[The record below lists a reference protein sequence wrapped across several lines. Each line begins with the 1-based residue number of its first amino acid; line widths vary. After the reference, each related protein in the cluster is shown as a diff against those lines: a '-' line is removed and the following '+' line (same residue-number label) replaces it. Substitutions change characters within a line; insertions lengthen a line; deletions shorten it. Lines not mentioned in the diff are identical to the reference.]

1 MGAAGRPLRRGQ
13 GSAVAGRL
21 TDVRASALGLLAVV
35 ALAAGCGGAE
45 KRQAVRPA
53 APTGRFLADAV
64 VRSPHV
70 KTDMD
75 TNPANLASAVIT
87 YSFGQLPEYIDEASF
102 RLLPHDVEQ
111 ASVPGQTSRR
121 VYRLTTP
128 RTRLVLDTVY
138 TAAPTA
144 DEAKLLA
151 RAWTV
156 DVSLDGRHLRQP
168 DRFWV
173 FYRNN
178 GPEICRIYFP
188 GDLGSLHMGANSIV
202 FHPLAPGRH
211 RLVVRATQ
219 HLGGSLGSSTLVAD
233 YRLRVLS
240 RGPSEHERELAP
252 EEDSAPPATNRTP
265 LTFRTQSSS

>member
-1 MGAAGRPLRRGQ
+1 MAAVAAAAPAAISRFICRLLDSRLEPPADPLRRGQ

-21 TDVRASALGLLAVV
+21 RKVRASVLGLLVV
-35 ALAAGCGGAE
+35 AMLAAGCGGAG
-45 KRQAVRPA
+45 KRQAAGTATAPA
-53 APTGRFLADAV
+53 GRVLAEAG

-70 KTDMD
+70 KTDMG
-75 TNPANLASAVIT
+75 TKPANPASAVIT
-87 YSFGQLPEYIDEASF
+87 YSFGQLPQYIDEADF

-111 ASVPGQTSRR
+111 ASVPGRTSHR
-121 VYRLTTP
+121 VYRITMP

-144 DEAKLLA
+144 DEVRQLA

-156 DVSLDGRHLRQP
+156 DVALDGRHLRKP
-168 DRFWV
+168 GRFWV

-202 FHPLAPGRH
+202 FHPLPAGRH

-219 HLGGSLGSSTLVAD
+219 DLGGRLGSSTLV
-233 YRLRVLS
+233 
-240 RGPSEHERELAP
+240 
-252 EEDSAPPATNRTP
+252 
-265 LTFRTQSSS
+265 

>member
-1 MGAAGRPLRRGQ
+1 M
-13 GSAVAGRL
+13 
-21 TDVRASALGLLAVV
+21 RASVLGLLVV
-35 ALAAGCGGAE
+35 ATLAAGCGAAG
-45 KRQAVRPA
+45 KRQAAVTAA
-53 APTGRFLADAV
+53 APAGRFLADAV

-87 YSFGQLPEYIDEASF
+87 YSFGQLPQYIDEAGF
-102 RLLPHDVEQ
+102 RLLPHDVAQ
-111 ASVPGQTSRR
+111 ASVPGRTSRR
-121 VYRLTTP
+121 VYRITTP

-144 DEAKLLA
+144 DEVKQLA

-156 DVSLDGRHLRQP
+156 DVALDGRHLRQP
-168 DRFWV
+168 GRFWV

-202 FHPLAPGRH
+202 FHPLAPGSH

-219 HLGGSLGSSTLVAD
+219 HLGGRLGSSTLVAD
-233 YRLRVLS
+233 YRLRVLG
-240 RGPSEHERELAP
+240 RGPNEHERELAP
-252 EEDSAPPATNRTP
+252 EEDSAPPANNRTP
-265 LTFRTQSSS
+265 LTFRSQSSS

>member
-1 MGAAGRPLRRGQ
+1 M
-13 GSAVAGRL
+13 
-21 TDVRASALGLLAVV
+21 RASALGLLAVV

-45 KRQAVRPA
+45 KEKQQAVRPA
-53 APTGRFLADAV
+53 APAGRFLADAV
-64 VRSPHV
+64 VRSPNV

-87 YSFGQLPEYIDEASF
+87 YSFGQLPQYIDEASF

-121 VYRLTTP
+121 VYRITTP

-156 DVSLDGRHLRQP
+156 DVSLDGRRLRQP

-188 GDLGSLHMGANSIV
+188 GDLGSLNMGANSIV
-202 FHPLAPGRH
+202 FHPLARGRH

-219 HLGGSLGSSTLVAD
+219 HLGGSLGSSTLIAD
-233 YRLRVLS
+233 YRLRVLA
-240 RGPSEHERELAP
+240 RGPNEHERELAP
-252 EEDSAPPATNRTP
+252 EEDSAPPAGNRTP

>member
-1 MGAAGRPLRRGQ
+1 M
-13 GSAVAGRL
+13 
-21 TDVRASALGLLAVV
+21 
-35 ALAAGCGGAE
+35 
-45 KRQAVRPA
+45 
-53 APTGRFLADAV
+53 
-64 VRSPHV
+64 
-70 KTDMD
+70 
-75 TNPANLASAVIT
+75 
-87 YSFGQLPEYIDEASF
+87 
-102 RLLPHDVEQ
+102 
-111 ASVPGQTSRR
+111 
-121 VYRLTTP
+121 
-128 RTRLVLDTVY
+128 LDTVY

-178 GPEICRIYFP
+178 GPQICRIYFP
-188 GDLGSLHMGANSIV
+188 GDLGSLQMGANSIV

-219 HLGGSLGSSTLVAD
+219 HLGGSLGSSTLIAD
-233 YRLRVLS
+233 YRLRVLA
-240 RGPSEHERELAP
+240 RGPNEHERELAP
-252 EEDSAPPATNRTP
+252 EEDSAPPADNRTP

>member
-1 MGAAGRPLRRGQ
+1 
-13 GSAVAGRL
+13 L
-21 TDVRASALGLLAVV
+21 TGVRASVLGLLAVV
-35 ALAAGCGGAE
+35 ALAAGCGGA
-45 KRQAVRPA
+45 KKA
-53 APTGRFLADAV
+53 AETAPQKVAIMEGGGQPVLADAA
-64 VRSPHV
+64 VRSPHL

-87 YSFGQLPEYIDEASF
+87 YSFGQLPQYIDGAGF

-111 ASVPGQTSRR
+111 ASVPGRTSRR
-121 VYRLTTP
+121 VYRITTP

-144 DEAKLLA
+144 DEAKQLA
-151 RAWTV
+151 RAWKV

-178 GPEICRIYFP
+178 GPQICRIYFP
-188 GDLGSLHMGANSIV
+188 GDLGSLNMGANSIV
-202 FHPLAPGRH
+202 FHPLSPGRH
-211 RLVVRATQ
+211 SLVVRATQ
-219 HLGGSLGSSTLVAD
+219 DLGGSLGSSTLIAD
-233 YRLRVLS
+233 YRLRVLA
-240 RGPSEHERELAP
+240 RRPNDHERELAP
-252 EEDSAPPATNRTP
+252 EEDSAPPAGNRTP

>member
-1 MGAAGRPLRRGQ
+1 
-13 GSAVAGRL
+13 L
-21 TDVRASALGLLAVV
+21 TEVRASVLGLLAVA
-35 ALAAGCGGAE
+35 ALAAGCGAAE
-45 KRQAVRPA
+45 KQQAVRPA
-53 APTGRFLADAV
+53 APAGRFLADAV

-87 YSFGQLPEYIDEASF
+87 YSFGQLPRYIDEAGF

-111 ASVPGQTSRR
+111 ASEPGRTTRR
-121 VYRLTTP
+121 VYRITVP

-144 DEAKLLA
+144 EEAKLLA
-151 RAWTV
+151 RAWSI
-156 DVSLDGRHLRQP
+156 DVALDGRHLRQP
-168 DRFWV
+168 GRFWV

-178 GPEICRIYFP
+178 GPQICRIYFP
-188 GDLGSLHMGANSIV
+188 GDLGSLNMGANSIV
-202 FHPLAPGRH
+202 FHPLAAGRH

-219 HLGGSLGSSTLVAD
+219 RLGGSLGSSTLIAD
-233 YRLRVLS
+233 YRLRVLA
-240 RGPSEHERELAP
+240 RVPNEHERELAP
-252 EEDSAPPATNRTP
+252 EEDSAPPANNRTP